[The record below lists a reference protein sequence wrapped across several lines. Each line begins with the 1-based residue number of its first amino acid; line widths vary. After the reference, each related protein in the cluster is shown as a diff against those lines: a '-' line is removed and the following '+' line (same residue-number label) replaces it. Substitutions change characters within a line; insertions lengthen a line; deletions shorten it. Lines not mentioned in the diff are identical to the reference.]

1 MRIITRFERF
11 HHSDIRRLLS
21 GIIVTV
27 GFVVLLVL
35 CFGIPCPKTFC
46 LSPVTVSVIEST
58 NSNATPVSVMNYIN
72 LSDDDDNDNV
82 DEEFEEGNKNKD
94 LDREN
99 DVVISKE
106 KVEINVSVIARE
118 NISLRN
124 PKMVVDSSES
134 DSNLVMVR
142 VKDSRNGNVL
152 SMRKHERRG
161 AISISQMNSLLIQ
174 SVSSFKSPKPRW
186 SSARDSQMLSARFEI
201 EKASVVHEFLGL
213 NASVYRNISK
223 FLRSYDLM
231 ERKLK
236 VYVYKEGGKP
246 IFHKPMPRGIYASEG
261 WFMKLMENNK
271 KFVVRDPRKAHLF
284 YIPIS
289 IKALRSSLGQDF
301 QTPRSLAD
309 HLKEYVD
316 LIAGKYKFWN
326 RTGGADHFIVACHDW
341 GNKLTKK
348 TMKNSVRALCNSNV
362 AQGFRIGTDTA
373 LPVTYIRS
381 AESPLE
387 YLGGKTPSERKILAF
402 FAGSMHGYLRPILVK
417 LWENKEPD
425 MKIVGPMPRDPES
438 KKQYREYMKSSKYCI
453 CARGYEVHTPR
464 VVEAII
470 NECVPVII
478 ADNYVPPFFEVL
490 NWEEFAVFVEEKDI
504 PNLRNILLSIS
515 EERYIVMQAR
525 VKAVQ
530 QHFLWHKKP
539 VKFDLFHMILHS
551 IWHSR
556 VYKVKTR

>member
-1 MRIITRFERF
+1 MRIRIITGMERF
-11 HHSDIRRLLS
+11 HHSDIRRLLL
-21 GIIVTV
+21 GTIVTV
-27 GFVVLLVL
+27 GFVVLLAQ
-35 CFGIPCPKTFC
+35 CFGIPSFYW
-46 LSPVTVSVIEST
+46 SPPPVKVSVIDLT
-58 NSNATPVSVMNYIN
+58 NSNVTQVSVMNYIN
-72 LSDDDDNDNV
+72 LSDD
-82 DEEFEEGNKNKD
+82 EEFVKKD
-94 LDREN
+94 LGRGN

-106 KVEINVSVIARE
+106 KVEFNASVIGRP
-118 NISLRN
+118 NISLRKT
-124 PKMVVDSSES
+124 KMVVESSES
-134 DSNLVMVR
+134 DPTSVMVMG
-142 VKDSRNGNVL
+142 KDSRNGNGL
-152 SMRKHERRG
+152 SVRRYKRRG
-161 AISISQMNSLLIQ
+161 AVVSISQMNSLLIQ
-174 SVSSFKSPKPRW
+174 SFSSFKSPKPRW
-186 SSARDSQMLSARFEI
+186 SSARDSEMVSVRSEI
-201 EKASVVHEFLGL
+201 EKASVVHDTLELS
-213 NASVYRNISK
+213 ASLYRNISK
-223 FLRSYDLM
+223 FQRSYDLM

-236 VYVYKEGGKP
+236 VYVYKEGEKP
-246 IFHKPMPRGIYASEG
+246 IFHNSIPRGIYASEG
-261 WFMKLMENNK
+261 WFMKLMESNK
-271 KFVVRDPRKAHLF
+271 KFIVRDPGKAHLF

-326 RTGGADHFIVACHDW
+326 RTGGADHFLVACHDW

-348 TMKNSVRALCNSNV
+348 TMRNSVRALCNSNV
-362 AQGFRIGTDTA
+362 AQGFRIGSDTA

-402 FAGSMHGYLRPILVK
+402 FAGSMHGYLRPRLVK

-425 MKIVGPMPRDPES
+425 MKIFGPMPRDPES
-438 KKQYREYMKSSKYCI
+438 KKQYREYMKSSRYCI

-464 VVEAII
+464 VVEAIM

-504 PNLRNILLSIS
+504 PNLRNILLSIP
-515 EERYIVMQAR
+515 EERYIGMQAR

-539 VKFDLFHMILHS
+539 VKLDLFHMILHS
-551 IWHSR
+551 IWYSR
-556 VYKVKTR
+556 VHRIKTR

>member
-1 MRIITRFERF
+1 MRIITRLERF

-27 GFVVLLVL
+27 GFVVLLVQ

-58 NSNATPVSVMNYIN
+58 NSNVTQVSVMNYIN
-72 LSDDDDNDNV
+72 LSDIDNV
-82 DEEFEEGNKNKD
+82 DEEFEEGNKKKD
-94 LDREN
+94 LDGEN

-106 KVEINVSVIARE
+106 KVEINVSVIARA
-118 NISLRN
+118 NISLRK
-124 PKMVVDSSES
+124 PIDSSES
-134 DSNLVMVR
+134 DPNLVMVR

-152 SMRKHERRG
+152 SMRKNERG
-161 AISISQMNSLLIQ
+161 AAISISQMNSLLIQ
-174 SVSSFKSPKPRW
+174 SLSSFKSPKPRW
-186 SSARDSQMLSARFEI
+186 SSARDSEMLSARFEI

-246 IFHKPMPRGIYASEG
+246 IFHKPLPRGIYASEG
-261 WFMKLMENNK
+261 WFMKLMESNK
-271 KFVVRDPRKAHLF
+271 KFV
-284 YIPIS
+284 
-289 IKALRSSLGQDF
+289 
-301 QTPRSLAD
+301 
-309 HLKEYVD
+309 EYVD

-387 YLGGKTPSERKILAF
+387 YLGGKTPSKRKILAF

-438 KKQYREYMKSSKYCI
+438 KTQYREYMKSSKYCI

-478 ADNYVPPFFEVL
+478 ADNYVPPFFEIL
-490 NWEEFAVFVEEKDI
+490 NWEEFAVFVEEKEI
-504 PNLRNILLSIS
+504 ANLRNILLSIS

>member
-1 MRIITRFERF
+1 MRIRIVPRLERF

-21 GIIVTV
+21 GTIFSV
-27 GFVVLLVL
+27 GFVVLLVQ
-35 CFGIPCPKTFC
+35 CFGIPSLNWSQVK
-46 LSPVTVSVIEST
+46 VSVIDLS
-58 NSNATPVSVMNYIN
+58 NSNVTQVSVTNYIN
-72 LSDDDDNDNV
+72 LSYVDDGNGY
-82 DEEFEEGNKNKD
+82 DED
-94 LDREN
+94 LGREN

-106 KVEINVSVIARE
+106 KVEINVSVISTP
-118 NISLRN
+118 NI
-124 PKMVVDSSES
+124 
-134 DSNLVMVR
+134 
-142 VKDSRNGNVL
+142 
-152 SMRKHERRG
+152 SMRKTNMVVESSVSSDPDSVLVRSKDIRKSDVLITRRHRSV
-161 AISISQMNSLLIQ
+161 AVVSISQMNSLLNQ
-174 SVSSFKSPKPRW
+174 SFASFKSPKPRW
-186 SSARDSQMLSARFEI
+186 SSARDSEMVSARFEI
-201 EKASVVHEFLGL
+201 EKASFVHDNLGL
-213 NASVYRNISK
+213 SASVYRNISK
-223 FLRSYDLM
+223 FQRSYDLM
-231 ERKLK
+231 ERKLR
-236 VYVYKEGGKP
+236 VYVYKEGEKP
-246 IFHKPMPRGIYASEG
+246 IFHNAMTRGIYASEG
-261 WFMKLMENNK
+261 WFMKLMESNK

-289 IKALRSSLGQDF
+289 IKSLRSSLGKEF

-326 RTGGADHFIVACHDW
+326 RTGGADHFLVACHDW

-348 TMKNSVRALCNSNV
+348 SMKNSVRALCNSNV

-381 AESPLE
+381 AQSPLE

-402 FAGSMHGYLRPILVK
+402 FAGSMHGYLRPILVQ

-425 MKIVGPMPRDPES
+425 MKIFGPMPRDPES
-438 KKQYREYMKSSKYCI
+438 KKKYREYMKSSRYCI

-504 PNLRNILLSIS
+504 PNLRNILLSIP
-515 EERYIVMQAR
+515 EERYIGMQAR

-539 VKFDLFHMILHS
+539 VKFDLFHMVLHS
-551 IWHSR
+551 IWYSR
-556 VYKVKTR
+556 VHRIKTR